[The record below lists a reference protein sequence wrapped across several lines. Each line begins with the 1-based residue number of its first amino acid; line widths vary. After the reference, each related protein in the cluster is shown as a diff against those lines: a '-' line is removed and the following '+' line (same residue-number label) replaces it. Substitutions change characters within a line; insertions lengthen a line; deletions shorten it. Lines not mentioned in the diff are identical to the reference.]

1 MPLGAHHPSGSLIPI
16 PTLVLDNKGG
26 VIDLGD
32 NALVDLKG
40 VDRLVKL
47 EDDLPAGDCG
57 GESQVQA
64 AHLTRVPAVAVP
76 DGDAGRCTTVSHIL
90 LRKEK
95 FCTASGTIKY
105 VD

>member
-1 MPLGAHHPSGSLIPI
+1 MPLGAHHTSRSLIPV

-26 VIDLGD
+26 VINLGN

-57 GESQVQA
+57 GEGQVQA

-76 DGDAGRCTTVSHIL
+76 DGDAGGCTSISHIL
-90 LRKEK
+90 LRK
-95 FCTASGTIKY
+95 
-105 VD
+105 

>member
-1 MPLGAHHPSGSLIPI
+1 MPLGAHHTSRSLIPV

-26 VIDLGD
+26 VINLGN

-40 VDRLVKL
+40 VDWLVKL

-57 GESQVQA
+57 GEGQVQA

-76 DGDAGRCTTVSHIL
+76 DGDAGRCTSISHIL
-90 LRKEK
+90 IRK
-95 FCTASGTIKY
+95 
-105 VD
+105 